1 MSNLPLKIVIVDD
14 EMPARNR
21 LRDLLQDCKE
31 ELPLEVVGE
40 ASNGLEALALLQSCP
55 ADVALLDI
63 RMPEMDGL
71 ELAQHLHKLSAP
83 PAIIFTTAYD
93 THAIRAFEVHAVD
106 YLLKPIRQARLL
118 QALTRVGTATLPQQ
132 QETVLR
138 QLRPRP
144 RTHLSVHERGRIR
157 LIPASDVVY
166 LRAELKYVTIRTHEK
181 EYLLEES
188 LIRLEEEFGER
199 FVRIHRS
206 CLVAKDRIAGF
217 EKTPEENGETH
228 WVVLLTGV
236 EEKLLV
242 SRRQLHIVRELG
254 RG

>member
-1 MSNLPLKIVIVDD
+1 MDNLPLKIVIVDD
-14 EMPARNR
+14 ETPARNR
-21 LRDLLQDCKE
+21 LKDLLHDCME
-31 ELPLEVVGE
+31 NIPVEVVGE
-40 ASNGLEALALLQSCP
+40 ASNGLEALALLQSCQT
-55 ADVALLDI
+55 DVALLDI

-71 ELAQHLHKLSAP
+71 ELAQHLHKLPAP

-93 THAIRAFEVHAVD
+93 VHAIQAFEVHAVD
-106 YLLKPIRQARLL
+106 YLLKPIRKTRLL
-118 QALTRVGTATLPQQ
+118 EALTRIGTVTSPQQ
-132 QETVLR
+132 EIVLR

-157 LIPASDVVY
+157 LIPASDVIY

-181 EYLLEES
+181 DHLLEES
-188 LIRLEEEFGER
+188 LTRLEEEFGER

-206 CLVAKDRIAGF
+206 CLIAKDCIAGF
-217 EKTPEENGETH
+217 EKTLEGNGEAR
-228 WVVLLTGV
+228 WVVLLRGV
-236 EEKLLV
+236 EEKLPV

>member
-14 EMPARNR
+14 EIPARNR
-21 LRDLLQDCKE
+21 LRDLLQDCAE
-31 ELPLEVVGE
+31 QIPLEVVGE

-93 THAIRAFEVHAVD
+93 AHAIQAFEVHAVD
-106 YLLKPIRQARLL
+106 YLLKPIRQTRLL
-118 QALTRVGTATLPQQ
+118 EALTRIDTAPPPQ
-132 QETVLR
+132 EAALR

-144 RTHLSVHERGRIR
+144 RTHLSVHERGRIC

-166 LRAELKYVTIRTHEK
+166 LRAELKYVTIRTREK
-181 EYLLEES
+181 EHLLEES
-188 LIRLEEEFGER
+188 LTRLEEEFGER

-206 CLVAKDRIAGF
+206 CLVAKDCIAGF

-236 EEKLLV
+236 EEKLPV

>member
-14 EMPARNR
+14 EIPARNR
-21 LRDLLQDCKE
+21 LRDLLQDCAE
-31 ELPLEVVGE
+31 EISLEVVGE

-93 THAIRAFEVHAVD
+93 AHAIQAFEVHAVD
-106 YLLKPIRQARLL
+106 YLLKPIRQARLME
-118 QALTRVGTATLPQQ
+118 ALTRIDTAIPPPQ
-132 QETVLR
+132 EAALR

-144 RTHLSVHERGRIR
+144 RTHLSVHERDRIR

-181 EYLLEES
+181 EHLLEES

-199 FVRIHRS
+199 FIRIHRS

-217 EKTPEENGETH
+217 EKTPEENGEAR
-228 WVVLLTGV
+228 WVVLLRGV
-236 EEKLLV
+236 EEKLPV